1 MSGLGRRTQYR
12 KHLTDSVLND
22 FPEPGDNQF
31 IARVL
36 ATRGG
41 NQFEIET
48 AVHSGETHLALLPTK
63 FHKVVWVKRNDYVIV
78 QGGDSDTRTGVKFI
92 IDHILYKDQIQSL
105 KDKNLW
111 PEIFDDNEIKC
122 NEPNEDDYGKD
133 GIVYSQSNDL
143 EEEIMVNL
151 NHVARTRMEDSSEDD
166 SEGE

>member
-22 FPEPGDNQF
+22 FPVPGENQF
-31 IARVL
+31 IARIL

-48 AVHSGETHLALLPTK
+48 AVHIGDNHLALLPTK

-78 QGGDSDTRTGVKFI
+78 QGGDSENRTGVQFI
-92 IDHILYKDQIQSL
+92 IDHILYKDQIQYL

-111 PEIFDDNEIKC
+111 PEIFDDKHNKT
-122 NEPNEDDYGKD
+122 NNHDDLDYGED
-133 GIVYSQSNDL
+133 GIVYNERIDL
-143 EEEIMVNL
+143 EEELMVNL
-151 NHVARTRMEDSSEDD
+151 NHTARKRVEDSSEDESD
-166 SEGE
+166 DE